1 MDRER
6 RTWIAPSVLS
16 LLLIGAL
23 VWGYNQYRMNQA
35 YQVTLE
41 NHYQRLFYDIKKHVE
56 NVQVSISKALVAT
69 SKERNVVNFAQI
81 MQEANQAQDKLSQM
95 PTSHAESSRLT
106 KFLTQAADY
115 SRYLIERHLEGE
127 DITPE
132 QREALTGLQL
142 NTATFNGELSSL
154 HQNMMESNFLIGMNP
169 SRQNRSF
176 NQADENILN
185 TSLVNM
191 DKQMAESPELIY
203 DGPFADQ
210 MLHRKPVGL
219 PNQQVDAQR
228 ARNEAVKFF
237 GENNVANVEQ
247 FEEGEN
253 SNEQRIPAY
262 TFNLIPQNMPEDFA
276 VYMGVSKQGGKV
288 LWMENPRAVDA
299 KTMSVEEGQEKALEF
314 LRQKGFENMEPNYS
328 LQYDGEVLYN
338 FVYKEDDVTIYPDL
352 VKVKVALDNGE
363 IVGFDAS
370 AYYLNHQERD
380 LGTAEISAEE
390 ARDKVKTDF
399 DVDSIR
405 LALIPKGKN
414 EILCYEFKGKYK
426 DADYIIYI
434 NAKNGAE
441 EQILQI
447 IKNENGTLTF

>member
-176 NQADENILN
+176 DQASDNILN
-185 TSLVNM
+185 TSLINL
-191 DKQMAESPELIY
+191 DKQ
-203 DGPFADQ
+203 
-210 MLHRKPVGL
+210 
-219 PNQQVDAQR
+219 
-228 ARNEAVKFF
+228 
-237 GENNVANVEQ
+237 
-247 FEEGEN
+247 
-253 SNEQRIPAY
+253 
-262 TFNLIPQNMPEDFA
+262 
-276 VYMGVSKQGGKV
+276 
-288 LWMENPRAVDA
+288 
-299 KTMSVEEGQEKALEF
+299 
-314 LRQKGFENMEPNYS
+314 
-328 LQYDGEVLYN
+328 
-338 FVYKEDDVTIYPDL
+338 
-352 VKVKVALDNGE
+352 
-363 IVGFDAS
+363 
-370 AYYLNHQERD
+370 
-380 LGTAEISAEE
+380 
-390 ARDKVKTDF
+390 
-399 DVDSIR
+399 
-405 LALIPKGKN
+405 
-414 EILCYEFKGKYK
+414 
-426 DADYIIYI
+426 
-434 NAKNGAE
+434 
-441 EQILQI
+441 
-447 IKNENGTLTF
+447 